1 MEIFKKDIMLFY
13 EFSDYMYRE
22 SDNDAFN
29 QFKKLIDEYV
39 NVITFYDKGLKK
51 LSNLEMYDLLY
62 KLYDILFDD
71 NDCLKVLSQ
80 KYNKKYNRFVE
91 FGTYM
96 TFPVTKHW
104 KEGKSTEYENVL
116 YQIRYIAAVSSDVEL
131 DGDDILSIRDIK
143 RMIDEKNIILIKE
156 REKQLEKDL
165 NVNEKYEKISLHDS
179 GDLSYQYEDVKNN
192 NNLLNIIISMLMKK
206 ITIKKLDRDIEK
218 YIQILNEEIEE
229 VLSNLSKTPIFK
241 NLYSF
246 CNEWYEN
253 SGKKAQIK
261 KLCKK

>member
-29 QFKKLIDEYV
+29 RFKKLIDEYV
-39 NVITFYDKGLKK
+39 NVITFYNKGLEN

-96 TFPVTKHW
+96 TFPATKHW
-104 KEGKSTEYENVL
+104 KEKVL
-116 YQIRYIAAVSSDVEL
+116 NMKMFHIKL
-131 DGDDILSIRDIK
+131 DILQQFLV
-143 RMIDEKNIILIKE
+143 M
-156 REKQLEKDL
+156 L
-165 NVNEKYEKISLHDS
+165 NWKMVIY
-179 GDLSYQYEDVKNN
+179 
-192 NNLLNIIISMLMKK
+192 
-206 ITIKKLDRDIEK
+206 
-218 YIQILNEEIEE
+218 
-229 VLSNLSKTPIFK
+229 
-241 NLYSF
+241 
-246 CNEWYEN
+246 
-253 SGKKAQIK
+253 
-261 KLCKK
+261 

>member
-1 MEIFKKDIMLFY
+1 MEIFRKDIMLFY

-22 SDNDAFN
+22 SDKDAFN
-29 QFKKLIDEYV
+29 QFKKLIEEYV
-39 NVITFYDKGLKK
+39 NVITFYNKGLEN

-96 TFPVTKHW
+96 TFPATKHW

-143 RMIDEKNIILIKE
+143 KMIDEYKVKNDIKE
-156 REKQLEKDL
+156 
-165 NVNEKYEKISLHDS
+165 
-179 GDLSYQYEDVKNN
+179 
-192 NNLLNIIISMLMKK
+192 
-206 ITIKKLDRDIEK
+206 
-218 YIQILNEEIEE
+218 
-229 VLSNLSKTPIFK
+229 
-241 NLYSF
+241 
-246 CNEWYEN
+246 
-253 SGKKAQIK
+253 
-261 KLCKK
+261 

>member
-1 MEIFKKDIMLFY
+1 MEIFKEDIMLFY
-13 EFSDYMYRE
+13 EFRDWMYRE

-29 QFKKLIDEYV
+29 RFKKLIDEYV
-39 NVITFYDKGLKK
+39 NVITFYNKGLEN

-96 TFPVTKHW
+96 TFSAIKHW

-131 DGDDILSIRDIK
+131 EDGDILRKSDIK
-143 RMIDEKNIILIKE
+143 KMIDEKNIILIKE

-165 NVNEKYEKISLHDS
+165 NVNEKYEKITLHDS
-179 GDLSYQYEDVKNN
+179 GDLSYEYEDVKNN
-192 NNLLNIIISMLMKK
+192 NDLLNIIISMLMKK
-206 ITIKKLDRDIEK
+206 ITIKKLERNIEK

-229 VLSNLSKTPIFK
+229 VLSDLSNTPIFK
-241 NLYSF
+241 DLYSF
-246 CNEWYEN
+246 CNEWYEF
-253 SGKKAQIK
+253 SGKKEQIK
-261 KLCKK
+261 KLCKR